1 MKKKLSPDAGLTLIE
16 ILIAVVIS
24 SLMMAAMFT
33 SYTIVNNTYQQV
45 TDRAKISQ
53 AGRDL
58 VGQILREVRMA
69 GYKYVNDD
77 IAASTSHN
85 PIKITKGTGFKGTC
99 DKLEIV
105 YGGIIY
111 DGTKPAG
118 SRYTYT
124 RYKITY
130 ECKASTIIDETIA
143 GGATPIDGFSVIKSK
158 HVWDTVAN
166 GWKNPATDGDD
177 TTYFEEKI
185 LDYVQDLVFVPFNED
200 GQIIGSTSSG
210 TVTPSNALAYDVK
223 TVDIG
228 LVIRSSKPFYR
239 ADKKLDNTV
248 RKIMSITSGR
258 NIQEQDKYLRETIS
272 VTANARNIGL
282 N

>member
-1 MKKKLSPDAGLTLIE
+1 MQLYP
-16 ILIAVVIS
+16 
-24 SLMMAAMFT
+24 
-33 SYTIVNNTYQQV
+33 
-45 TDRAKISQ
+45 
-53 AGRDL
+53 
-58 VGQILREVRMA
+58 
-69 GYKYVNDD
+69 
-77 IAASTSHN
+77 
-85 PIKITKGTGFKGTC
+85 
-99 DKLEIV
+99 
-105 YGGIIY
+105 
-111 DGTKPAG
+111 
-118 SRYTYT
+118 
-124 RYKITY
+124 
-130 ECKASTIIDETIA
+130 
-143 GGATPIDGFSVIKSK
+143 K